1 MRTLILS
8 GADVRRL
15 LDPTAV
21 LEAVE
26 TAFAAHGRG
35 QARMPCKVYLPLPE
49 FGGDF
54 RAMPAYLDGTAG
66 VKWINAHPENPTRHR
81 LPAVM
86 GVYIYS
92 DPRTALPLAVMDA
105 TGLTALRTGAAAAV
119 ATRHLAKRDATTL
132 GIIGCGAQAESL
144 AQAHGIV
151 MSLKEIRLHDRQPAA
166 AERLA
171 ARLSDLPCRVS
182 GLAEAA
188 AADVVCT
195 LTPSREPIVEGN
207 LLSPGTHINAMGAD
221 APGKRELDDAAL
233 ASGGIFVDDL
243 EQASESGE
251 INVPLHAGTLDRACI
266 AGTLGE
272 VVAGAIAG
280 RVADEVTIFDS
291 TGLAIQDLAVARI
304 VYERARA
311 RGIGIEI
318 PLVTLDEPQI

>member
-15 LDPTAV
+15 LDPAAV

-26 TAFAAHGRG
+26 SAFAAHGRG
-35 QARMPCKVYLPLPE
+35 DARMPCKVYLPLPE

-66 VKWINAHPENPTRHR
+66 VKWINAHPDNPQRQR

-92 DPRTALPLAVMDA
+92 DPRTGLPLAIMDA

-119 ATRHLAKRDATTL
+119 ATRHLARKDATVL
-132 GIIGCGAQAESL
+132 GVIGCGAQAESL
-144 AQAHGIV
+144 VRAHGIV
-151 MSLKEIRLHDRQPAA
+151 MSLEEVRLHDRQPGAA
-166 AERLA
+166 TRLA
-171 ARLSDLPCRVS
+171 ACLPDLACRVCAL
-182 GLAEAA
+182 GEAA

-195 LTPSREPIVEGN
+195 LTPSRQPIVEGK
-207 LLSPGTHINAMGAD
+207 LLSPGAHINAMGAD
-221 APGKRELDDAAL
+221 APGKRELDDAVLGL
-233 ASGGIFVDDL
+233 ARIFVDDR

-251 INVPLHAGTLDRACI
+251 INVPLHAGTLDRGRI

-272 VVAGAIAG
+272 VVAGSIAG
-280 RVADEVTIFDS
+280 RVADEITIFDS

-311 RGIGIEI
+311 RGIGLEV
-318 PLVTLDEPQI
+318 PLITLDDPQP